1 MQINSISMVSANR
14 NIGFKAAEKNQPK
27 PLVEVTPDMPD
38 DQVVQYSTWGGNY
51 AFPVT
56 AGDLRKMQA
65 EKVLSE
71 APKSACACGGKEE
84 TPEEYYARKINS
96 VEWML

>member
-38 DQVVQYSTWGGNY
+38 DQVVQYSHMVY
-51 AFPVT
+51 
-56 AGDLRKMQA
+56 
-65 EKVLSE
+65 S
-71 APKSACACGGKEE
+71 SACSGKEQ
-84 TPEEYYARKINS
+84 
-96 VEWML
+96 